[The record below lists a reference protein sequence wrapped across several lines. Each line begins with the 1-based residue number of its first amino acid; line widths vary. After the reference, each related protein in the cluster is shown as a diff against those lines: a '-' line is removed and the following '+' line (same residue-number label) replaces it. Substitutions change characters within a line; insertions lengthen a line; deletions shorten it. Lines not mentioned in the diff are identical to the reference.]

1 MILFLAKEDDS
12 STKTLPVVLVR
23 GSVEKPAKFS
33 AGAGW
38 CGGRFENSF
47 GCGRMRDPRAF
58 AGIVFPTLVRGT
70 MQLPDL
76 LQNAK
81 LSQVNFED
89 TSAEVHQGFYEQFQ
103 AIKAAVEAFV
113 SESVR
118 DNSVEEILF
127 VGHSLGG
134 AVAALLGASL
144 APRFEDE
151 SIRVVTFSTP
161 KIGNGEFQKLFQ
173 ERQGIRAS
181 SSLLIYL

>member
-1 MILFLAKEDDS
+1 
-12 STKTLPVVLVR
+12 
-23 GSVEKPAKFS
+23 
-33 AGAGW
+33 
-38 CGGRFENSF
+38 
-47 GCGRMRDPRAF
+47 
-58 AGIVFPTLVRGT
+58 

-81 LSQVNFED
+81 ISQVNFED

-113 SESVR
+113 SESVKE
-118 DNSVEEILF
+118 NSVEEILF

-144 APRFEDE
+144 APQFEDE
-151 SIRVVTFSTP
+151 SIRVVTFSAP

-173 ERQGIRAS
+173 GRQGIRAPS
-181 SSLLIYL
+181 S